1 MTLGGA
7 VGVASDASS
16 RRCAL
21 EHIVKLTSMVDAIDL
36 V

>member
-21 EHIVKLTSMVDAIDL
+21 EHIVKLVAIDL